1 MRRTALALA
10 LIITALG
17 FGQSASA
24 KRLPIHTVTV
34 PSFVTVSRDRLSLE
48 VTATPLG
55 KPKQYYRIP
64 AKVHEKWFQV
74 ALKNGHP
81 AFVQYWT
88 TPNGSPMVPD
98 TSDMIAAATDITG
111 QQTAPMRYDQFGS
124 LYVTLNGGGASIN
137 LPYTA
142 VGGGIGQTPVATSVV
157 GIAVYNPNT
166 GLVDM
171 ATGDANQN
179 INVNVQVV
187 TPTIKV
193 IVVPNKQPYPTNTV
207 LISQFDFAV
216 NQATC
221 TAVSSPSSYSGAVPN
236 TGHYCWIVKAT
247 SGVLERVTWQSLNN
261 MNTLVAN
268 TDVICY
274 DNATTNTGSI
284 VFQGSMGAGQFA
296 DFEPYG
302 RPFVNGLVCIANHS
316 VGTAAIDAMELEIL

>member
-1 MRRTALALA
+1 MKRALAVIA
-10 LIITALG
+10 LLG
-17 FGQSASA
+17 VLWPLSASA
-24 KRLPIHTVTV
+24 GKLPPKTMTMHYVIAH
-34 PSFVTVSRDRLSLE
+34 DRLSVNLDGILKK
-48 VTATPLG
+48 A
-55 KPKQYYRIP
+55 PKG
-64 AKVHEKWFQV
+64 EKWFSIYG
-74 ALKNGHP
+74 GHGIA
-81 AFVQYWT
+81 AFST
-88 TPNGSPMVPD
+88 TPGGSPMVADTSTIFPD
-98 TSDMIAAATDITG
+98 TQNMVATDVMSQGFLRDSVTGALVVTNGSSGTIT
-111 QQTAPMRYDQFGS
+111 
-124 LYVTLNGGGASIN
+124 

-142 VGGGIGQTPVATSVV
+142 VAGGVGQTPQATSVV
-157 GIAVYNPNT
+157 GIGVFNPNT

-221 TAVSSPSSYSGAVPN
+221 TAVTSPSSYSGAVPN
-236 TGHYCWIVKAT
+236 TGHYCWIIKAT